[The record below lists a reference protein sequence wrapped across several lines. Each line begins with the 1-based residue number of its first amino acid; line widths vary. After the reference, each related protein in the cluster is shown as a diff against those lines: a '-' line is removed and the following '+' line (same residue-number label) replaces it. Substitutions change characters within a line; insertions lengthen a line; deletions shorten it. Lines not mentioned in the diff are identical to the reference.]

1 MPVPLLVASHTVR
14 GTCTVGFNRAG
25 DGVADTITVPEG
37 LYWNDPIYGSSIAL
51 AYSLQGKVGSLLDT
65 EEGATVWTIAPSG
78 AGGSGGFVTW
88 TETEGTGLS
97 DITPATCNA
106 EGKRILQRLG
116 LSPSRVTTPV
126 AGVWDGG
133 APEGLWDTGDNGGNY
148 RAERN
153 VTFPGMQR
161 ERGGVLVG
169 FSGRAWPATVGTE
182 EERRVIMLEAVPR
195 VAVRDEVGAVN
206 IGANGGPND
215 DYTLFTLFWRWA
227 SRGELVRVYSDKDAT
242 KTYVTA
248 AVTESATTISVAS
261 GTGLANDEVIWVDG
275 ERMLIISG
283 GGSGTLTVERP
294 NATTHP
300 AGAPVSD
307 AHVATYALDA
317 DGGNVNL
324 LDFAPVRRAHND
336 PRYDV
341 EIALVRAKWEG

>member
-1 MPVPLLVASHTVR
+1 
-14 GTCTVGFNRAG
+14 VGFNRAG
-25 DGVADTITVPEG
+25 DGAADTITVPEG
-37 LYWNDPIYGSSIAL
+37 LYWNDPVYGGSQL
-51 AYSLQGKVGSLLDT
+51 TYSLQGRVAALMDA
-65 EEGATVWTIAPSG
+65 EEGAAYWTVSPTG
-78 AGGSGGFVTW
+78 AGGSSGIVSW
-88 TETEGTGLS
+88 TETVELNLS

-106 EGKRILQRLG
+106 EGKRVLQRLG
-116 LSPSRVTTPV
+116 LSPSRVTTPFE
-126 AGVWDGG
+126 GSWDGG
-133 APEGLWDTGDNGGNY
+133 APEGLWDTGDNNGNY

-153 VTFPGMQR
+153 VTFPGVQR

-169 FSGRAWPATVGTE
+169 FSGRAWPATVGAE
-182 EERRVIMLEAVPR
+182 EERRVITLEAVPR

-206 IGANGGPND
+206 VGYSGGPSD
-215 DYTLFTLFWRWA
+215 DFTLYTLFWRWA

-242 KTYVTA
+242 KTYVTS
-248 AVTESATTISVAS
+248 AVTEAATTISVAS
-261 GTGLANDEVIWVDG
+261 GTGLANDDVIWVDG

-283 GGSGTLTVERP
+283 GGTTTLTVERP
-294 NATTHP
+294 NATTHS

-324 LDFAPVRRAHND
+324 LDFAPVRRAYND